1 MARKP
6 YIPKKQ
12 LNRAIYLVGTNGI
25 KGFDRN
31 ELKQIGLPIIREAR
45 RRIRELERAG
55 LTDSPAYQAY
65 VVEKKMK
72 ATTAGK
78 DLNTI
83 RHEVF
88 EAWKFLDASTSTVE
102 GASDYNKWLDDHLGA
117 ETTKEQ
123 RTGIWDLVRRFE
135 SSHPERFIN
144 YGYDEAI
151 KRIAKA
157 AEMADYDID
166 KAYDIFAEYL
176 RGQGELADL
185 ERGGETEL
193 DERGRSGW
201 MKRGGSSMIGF

>member
-6 YIPKKQ
+6 YIRHKQ
-12 LNRAIYLVGTNGI
+12 LNKAMFLIGEYGVR
-25 KGFDRN
+25 GFDLK
-31 ELKQIGLPIIREAR
+31 ELKRIGLPIIREVR
-45 RRIRELERAG
+45 KRIRELEKAD
-55 LTDSPAYQAY
+55 LTDSPAYRAY
-65 VVEKKMK
+65 VIEKKMK
-72 ATTAGK
+72 ATIAGDNINK
-78 DLNTI
+78 VK
-83 RHEVF
+83 HELY
-88 EAWKFLDASTSTVE
+88 EASEFIKAPTSTVE
-102 GASDYNKWLDDHLGA
+102 GTIRYNKWLDDHLGA
-117 ETTKEQ
+117 ETTKEE
-123 RTGIWDLVRRFE
+123 RENIWDLVRRFE

-201 MKRGGSSMIGF
+201 MKRGGGSMRDF